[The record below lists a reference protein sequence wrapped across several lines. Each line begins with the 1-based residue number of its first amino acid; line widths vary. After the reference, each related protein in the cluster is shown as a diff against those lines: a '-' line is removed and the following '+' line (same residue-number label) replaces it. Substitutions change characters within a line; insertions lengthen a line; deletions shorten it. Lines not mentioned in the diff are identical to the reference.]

1 MSESRAPSEVDRG
14 IERSLRLYPVFVAG
28 VGFYAWMPVF
38 FTFLASRV
46 SLREVLL
53 LEAIYYV
60 AIVALEVPSGWLSD
74 RFGRRRVLV
83 GAGAMLVGAYA
94 CFALADGFAALA
106 IAQVSLA
113 AGLALNSG
121 TDTSFHL
128 ACLESLGRAEE
139 YGPREA
145 RLSSLGFAMGAL
157 SALVGGALALL
168 DFRFAY
174 VASGL
179 GALVA
184 WLAAIGFHRDAPAG
198 ARGIGA
204 TVRACVS
211 ATRQR
216 PLAWMLLV
224 AVAATVSNHLPYELY
239 QPFLERVAR
248 TDAWSDAWA
257 SRTSAIAGAHV
268 ALVSVL
274 ALPVAA
280 VSERLA
286 ERLGLARH
294 FVLSLALQAG
304 IVLAMAAFSA
314 PWVLAIV
321 ALRSLP
327 RALQDAPIR
336 AAVTPH
342 VHPSMRATYLSL
354 QSLAGRLA
362 FAGVLATLAVVAG
375 DDFDRLRWSAAVIA
389 VLFVPVVV
397 LAARSGR
404 DGASERLGRI
414 DERG

>member
-1 MSESRAPSEVDRG
+1 MPDAREPPEVERRRV
-14 IERSLRLYPVFVAG
+14 ERSLRLYPFFVAG
-28 VGFYAWMPVF
+28 VGSYAWMPVF

-60 AIVALEVPSGWLSD
+60 SIVVLEVPSGWLSD

-83 GAGAMLVGAYA
+83 GAGAALVAAYV
-94 CFALADGFAALA
+94 CFALAGGFVGLALA
-106 IAQVSLA
+106 QALLA

-128 ACLESLGRAEE
+128 ACLESLDRASE
-139 YGPREA
+139 YGAREA

-157 SALVGGALALL
+157 SALVGGALALADL
-168 DFRFAY
+168 RLAY
-174 VASGL
+174 VASGI

-184 WLAAIGFHRDAPAG
+184 CLVALGFHRDAPAG
-198 ARGIGA
+198 ATSIGA
-204 TVRACVS
+204 TVRACVT
-211 ATRQR
+211 ATRSP
-216 PLAWMLLV
+216 PLGWMLLV
-224 AVAATVSNHLPYELY
+224 VVAATVSNHLPYELY
-239 QPFLERVAR
+239 QPYLDRLE
-248 TDAWSDAWA
+248 WSDTWA
-257 SRTSAIAGAHV
+257 KSSTAIAGAHV

-280 VSERLA
+280 LSERLA
-286 ERLGLARH
+286 HRVGLTRH
-294 FVLSLALQAG
+294 LVLSLALQAG
-304 IVLAMAAFSA
+304 IVITMAAFSA
-314 PWVLAIV
+314 PWVLAVV

-362 FAGVLATLAVVAG
+362 FAGTLLLLAAVTADDFERVRWGAATIAGALVLVVALPAP
-375 DDFDRLRWSAAVIA
+375 RVR
-389 VLFVPVVV
+389 VP
-397 LAARSGR
+397 
-404 DGASERLGRI
+404 
-414 DERG
+414 